1 MAGHE
6 DTCWC
11 CGVEWASEEAP
22 PATLRLVSAQEAS
35 DGERWTNEG
44 GTFASEAAVAA
55 ARR

>member
-22 PATLRLVSAQEAS
+22 PATLRLVSSQEAS
-35 DGERWTNEG
+35 DGERWTSEG